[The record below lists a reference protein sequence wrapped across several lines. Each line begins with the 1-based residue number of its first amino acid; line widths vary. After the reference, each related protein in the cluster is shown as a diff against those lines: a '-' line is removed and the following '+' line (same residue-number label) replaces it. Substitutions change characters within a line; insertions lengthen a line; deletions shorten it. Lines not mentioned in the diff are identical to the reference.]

1 MCNMENLI
9 LRINFENLIT
19 KVKISNSRRGIYN
32 EYNVKT
38 KYFKY
43 PLLKKTNIKKESVK
57 NINPDELILPFTI
70 CGFIKNKIVSVFAE
84 LQNNKLIKNSNN
96 IYYFDNNVKKEDI
109 KYFLYDVNIN
119 EKHLKNTRSIGTPK
133 YVTINNQLMYSNIS
147 PFIRNTVVAEIK
159 KFYNQKFKKLMPSQ
173 LSILREKLKE
183 KSLFIKFIYYSN
195 DLKTNFDIDNRII
208 VYQKTFFDFLVKG
221 FPDEN
226 FFGLIKDDNA
236 LIISSFFVEFIPSDK
251 IKLIIE
257 IYKHKYNYYELYK
270 QRNINI

>member
-1 MCNMENLI
+1 MENLI